1 MEFAGGVVVRTEP
14 SYTHRGVGSIPGQGT
29 NIPQASRPRNQNIK
43 QKQYL
48 NQFYEKFENGSD
60 QKFKKKTVCKQK
72 VNTFPVY

>member
-1 MEFAGGVVVRTEP
+1 MEFSGGVVVRTEP
-14 SYTHRGVGSIPGQGT
+14 SYTHRGVGS
-29 NIPQASRPRNQNIK
+29 IPQASRPRNQNIK

-48 NQFYEKFENGSD
+48 NQFYEKFENGSN